1 MLFPRETEAHL
12 TAALHGHWTAA
23 ALHGHW
29 TALHGHWT
37 ALATQQ
43 PVPTQPVTVE
53 VQDLQGQL
61 ELKAARA
68 EEERKQAVMR
78 MILARMVKRTTA
90 QALDRWVEVV
100 EAARHSIKP

>member
-37 ALATQQ
+37 AIETQQ
-43 PVPTQPVTVE
+43 LGPVPVSPRGVLSSLEEQSRTRGGQSRSTADQP
-53 VQDLQGQL
+53 
-61 ELKAARA
+61 
-68 EEERKQAVMR
+68 
-78 MILARMVKRTTA
+78 
-90 QALDRWVEVV
+90 
-100 EAARHSIKP
+100 